1 MIALAWLLT
10 RSITRPLGLVRSG
23 VAAVQGSGDLTQRVP
38 VEGRDEVAATAQA
51 FNQLMESLQATLRKV
66 LIGAQEVSARAS
78 TVASASGQVQASSRA
93 QAESAAS
100 TAAAVE
106 QVTVTLVQV
115 ADSTREASNVSA
127 QASSLSSAGE
137 KAARNAADGMTL
149 TVASVAE
156 SMCTIES
163 LSRRSTDISG
173 IVKVISEIAGQT
185 NLLALNAAIEA
196 ARAGEQGRGFAVVAD
211 EVRKLA
217 ERTGNSTSEI
227 SAMIAGIQGEID
239 QTVDSLKANNERVL
253 AGKTVAEEV
262 AATLSRINAGAGM
275 SLNQIRDISAAS
287 AEQSKAY
294 GDIARSIERIALA
307 TEETGVAVAQTAE
320 AAVKL
325 DRLVA
330 TLHSDVSHFK
340 V

>member
-253 AGKTVAEEV
+253 AGKTVAQEV

-294 GDIARSIERIALA
+294 DEIARSIERVAQA

-325 DRLVA
+325 DRLAA